1 MPEKL
6 AEEYMENYADLMER
20 QAFLTESLNR
30 LLEQAIPEE
39 VQKQLEEIKA
49 EYQPMIEQ
57 VQAAL
62 AYTKERIE
70 QQVLDAT
77 TTWKGTRYMAVW
89 NKGRETWD
97 GHALD
102 GFAMAHP
109 EILQAK
115 KIGNPTVTFRQ
126 VK

>member
-1 MPEKL
+1 MSEKL
-6 AEEYMENYADLMER
+6 AEEYMENYADLTER
-20 QAFLTESLNR
+20 LKMLSDNLAELKAK
-30 LLEQAIPEE
+30 AIP
-39 VQKQLEEIKA
+39 VDVYKIIA
-49 EYQPMIEQ
+49 ELDDEYLPMIEQ

-89 NKGRETWD
+89 NRGRETWD
-97 GHALD
+97 GKALD

>member
-1 MPEKL
+1 MSEDLIEK
-6 AEEYMENYADLMER
+6 YADLIER
-20 QAFLTESLNR
+20 QTFLTESLNE
-30 LLEQAIPEE
+30 LLERTIPAE
-39 VQKQLEEIKA
+39 VKAQLEEIKA

-57 VQAAL
+57 AQTAL
-62 AYTKERIE
+62 AETKAEIE
-70 QQVLDAT
+70 EKVIKTAF
-77 TTWKGTRYMAVW
+77 TWKGTRFMAVW

-97 GHALD
+97 GKALD